1 MHPDWIKSSRSE
13 SQSCRI
19 LSYSTDLTV
28 GCLNPQPEISA
39 HVFAFLVTAI
49 GQRQPIECRRVI
61 HVIVY
66 AL

>member
-1 MHPDWIKSSRSE
+1 MNSDWIRSSRSE
-13 SQSCRI
+13 SNSCHS
-19 LSYSTDLTV
+19 LSHSTDLTV

-49 GQRQPIECRRVI
+49 GQRQPIERRPVV
-61 HVIVY
+61 HFIVY